1 MMDHPIVIDKL
12 KLPDIN
18 EWLIVAALLL
28 VVLDV
33 VLGVANACKT
43 GTLSSSKMR
52 EGLWHKTAYLGI
64 WVIAYI
70 FGTATMY
77 ADLGFGVP
85 TVDAVSVYI
94 ILMEGLS
101 GLENACA
108 LNPEMAGSRLL
119 AQFKGLDEKVKGD
132 EEDED

>member
-1 MMDHPIVIDKL
+1 MEQSMIVIDKL
-12 KLPDIN
+12 QLPDIN
-18 EWLIVAALLL
+18 EWLIVAALAL

-33 VLGVANACKT
+33 VLGVAKACKT

-64 WVIAYI
+64 WIIAYV
-70 FGTATMY
+70 FGAATLY
-77 ADLGFGVP
+77 ADLGVEVP

-108 LNPEMAGSRLL
+108 LNPDLVGSRLL
-119 AQFKGLDEKVKGD
+119 AQFKGLDSRVKTDEG
-132 EEDED
+132 EED